1 MMINRA
7 VVLQA
12 LKAMEANR
20 YAVADQAPH
29 GDVMAYN
36 AATEALRAAVLAQE
50 QAKPAQEPVPQPGV
64 WMHPWPPVRAQ
75 EPTPP
80 PEAVTEAEKTA
91 YAAGWWAAMA
101 KGGGNSPPPLA
112 VPPEVAA
119 TITTTDIAWLLT
131 HRLTKI
137 WQELGQMRWAGA
149 DEGWDRAIEAVRRRL
164 DAECQ
169 DVLDWKAQAD
179 QSGAT
184 AAELLQKVQGLRA

>member
-1 MMINRA
+1 MNDLRTA
-7 VVLQA
+7 AQQA
-12 LKAMEANR
+12 LEALEAMNPYPASK
-20 YAVADQAPH
+20 ADQRA
-29 GDVMAYN
+29 GAI
-36 AATEALRAAVLAQE
+36 TALRTVL
-50 QAKPAQEPVPQPGV
+50 
-64 WMHPWPPVRAQ
+64 AQ

-91 YAAGWWAAMA
+91 YAAGWWAALA
-101 KGGGNSPPPLA
+101 QIKGGGNPPPPLA

-131 HRLTKI
+131 NRLTKI
-137 WQELGQMRWAGA
+137 WQELGQMRWVGA
-149 DEGWDRAIEAVRRRL
+149 DHGWDLAIKAVRRRL

-169 DVLDWKAQAD
+169 DVLAWKARAD

>member
-1 MMINRA
+1 MMIDRA
-7 VVLQA
+7 VVEQALEAMLNFPDDISDEMFASIAA
-12 LKAMEANR
+12 LKA
-20 YAVADQAPH
+20 
-29 GDVMAYN
+29 
-36 AATEALRAAVLAQE
+36 AL
-50 QAKPAQEPVPQPGV
+50 AKQ
-64 WMHPWPPVRAQ
+64 
-75 EPTPP
+75 PTPP

-101 KGGGNSPPPLA
+101 KGGGNPPPPLT

-169 DVLDWKAQAD
+169 GVLDWKALAD

-184 AAELLQKVQGLRA
+184 AAELWQRVQGMRA

>member
-1 MMINRA
+1 MMIERA
-7 VVLQA
+7 VVEQA
-12 LKAMEANR
+12 LESLEAR
-20 YAVADQAPH
+20 CGTFADERQP
-29 GDVMAYN
+29 GGVIPD
-36 AATEALRAAVLAQE
+36 LRAAL
-50 QAKPAQEPVPQPGV
+50 
-64 WMHPWPPVRAQ
+64 AQ

-91 YAAGWWAAMA
+91 YAAGWWAAIA
-101 KGGGNSPPPLA
+101 KGGGNPPPPLA

-131 HRLTKI
+131 NRLTKI
-137 WQELGQMRWAGA
+137 WQELGRLRWAGA

-169 DVLDWKAQAD
+169 DVLAWKAQAD

-184 AAELLQKVQGLRA
+184 AAELLQQVQGMRA

>member
-1 MMINRA
+1 MMMIDRA
-7 VVLQA
+7 VALQA

-50 QAKPAQEPVPQPGV
+50 QAGATGKQPLQVASEPVPQPGV

-75 EPTPP
+75 QAEPKV
-80 PEAVTEAEKTA
+80 E
-91 YAAGWWAAMA
+91 
-101 KGGGNSPPPLA
+101 GGPPPPLA

-119 TITTTDIAWLLT
+119 TLTTTDIAWLQT

-137 WQELGQMRWAGA
+137 WQELGQMRWVGA
-149 DEGWDRAIEAVRRRL
+149 DHGWDLAIKAVRRRL
-164 DAECQ
+164 NDECQ